1 MITRGE
7 IAYYV
12 RNKLDEVLLAI
23 VCTVY
28 NGNIYNRSCFF
39 LKVYTVEAWY
49 PCACGGKD
57 KLNHIVE
64 VSILFP
70 YLIVNTVFLC
80 QKKINVSELEFI
92 INAKYPEKN
101 KGIRQSRSRSM
112 GQDQLFDQLRL
123 INFLQSCSG

>member
-1 MITRGE
+1 MLEINWMKYCWPSFALCTTGTYITE
-7 IAYYV
+7 A
-12 RNKLDEVLLAI
+12 
-23 VCTVY
+23 
-28 NGNIYNRSCFF
+28 
-39 LKVYTVEAWY
+39 EAWY

-112 GQDQLFDQLRL
+112 GQDQLFDQSRL
-123 INFLQSCSG
+123 LNFLQSCSG